1 MKKIISLLLSL
12 AVVCSF
18 SFTATAAFA
27 AEIKYSD
34 IVIGDGELSETGE
47 NAASDNA
54 KVIQAALNEAKKA
67 SDKNRYRIYF
77 PKGEYHINTTLN
89 IFSNTELYL
98 DEKTTLV
105 QDGPKGKNIVTAGA
119 FSQKHILYNG
129 FRNIKIDGG
138 KWDMQFNGSCAMR
151 FGHCT
156 NLSISNVHITN
167 IKDAHHIE
175 AAAVDTLSITD
186 CTFEKT
192 LRYTGNSCEAIQLDI
207 LHDTEHF
214 PGFEEFDD
222 TPNKNVTIS
231 GCTFSNL
238 YSGIGTRSAVVS
250 KYFDNVVIENNKFE
264 NIQEKAISCFNYKNS
279 KIINNTFTNVNSGIC
294 FEYLPNNILSPNYPI
309 DKKKGKSTKRMY
321 IANDGNVDK
330 INTKSSTVISGNVM
344 NIKQMADSSYGI
356 YAYGAKIDSDTAK
369 KKGITAGDYTISDLS
384 IDNNT
389 ITVEENSSESRG
401 IYITGV
407 NKSEISSNTLTDYS
421 SAKDGINGINICA
434 SQKNVIKNNNI
445 SGTFNNGISIF
456 NKPFPGSK
464 NLLITSNSISGVKS
478 YGIRVAESSF
488 ATIKS
493 DNNISAGES
502 PLCLYSQNYSQNVPT
517 PSIKSKGYSLR
528 NKPLI
533 RFSSLNG
540 SAGYKV
546 SRSAYN
552 GTFKEIAT
560 VYGENLN
567 FEDKS
572 STAFSKNYY
581 RVTPIY
587 NVGGTVVTGKNY
599 IDIAF

>member
-1 MKKIISLLLSL
+1 MKKIISLLLAL
-12 AVVCSF
+12 AVMF
-18 SFTATAAFA
+18 SLSLTGTAAFA

-54 KVIQAALNEAKKA
+54 KVIQAAFDEAKNKA

-105 QDGPKGKNIVTAGA
+105 QDAPKGQNIVKAGD

-156 NLSISNVHITN
+156 NLSINNVNITN
-167 IKDAHHIE
+167 ILDAHHIE

-186 CTFEKT
+186 STFT
-192 LRYTGNSCEAIQLDI
+192 SSLRRGSNSCEAIQLDI
-207 LHDTEHF
+207 LHDSKHF

-238 YSGIGTRSAVVS
+238 HSGIGTRSAVVS

-264 NIQEKAISCFNYKNS
+264 NIKEKAISCFNYKNS

-294 FEYLPNNILSPNYPI
+294 FEYLPNNFFGAYSQ
-309 DKKKGKSTKRMY
+309 RMY
-321 IANDGNVDK
+321 IANDKSIGK
-330 INTKSSTVISGNVM
+330 INSKSSTVISGNVM
-344 NIKQMADSSYGI
+344 NIKQMAKSSYGI
-356 YAYGAKIDSDTAK
+356 YAYGAKIDASTAK
-369 KKGITAGDYTISDLS
+369 ANGVVAGDYTISDLS

-389 ITVEENSSESRG
+389 INVEENSSESRG

>member
-1 MKKIISLLLSL
+1 MKKIISLLLAL
-12 AVVCSF
+12 AVMF
-18 SFTATAAFA
+18 SLSLTGTAAFA

-54 KVIQAALNEAKKA
+54 KVIQAAFDEAKNKA

-105 QDGPKGKNIVTAGA
+105 QDAPKGQNIVKAGD

-156 NLSISNVHITN
+156 NLSINNVNITN
-167 IKDAHHIE
+167 ILDAHHIE

-186 CTFEKT
+186 STFT
-192 LRYTGNSCEAIQLDI
+192 SSLRRGSNSCEAIQLDI
-207 LHDTEHF
+207 LHDSKHF

-238 YSGIGTRSAVVS
+238 HSGIGTRSAVVS

-264 NIQEKAISCFNYKNS
+264 NIREKAISCFNYKNS

-294 FEYLPNNILSPNYPI
+294 FEYLPNNFFGAYSQ
-309 DKKKGKSTKRMY
+309 RMY
-321 IANDGNVDK
+321 IANDKSIGK
-330 INTKSSTVISGNVM
+330 INSKSSTVISGNVM
-344 NIKQMADSSYGI
+344 NIKQMAKSSYGI
-356 YAYGAKIDSDTAK
+356 YAYGAKIDASTAK
-369 KKGITAGDYTISDLS
+369 ANGVVAGDYTISDLS

-389 ITVEENSSESRG
+389 INVEENSSESRG

-478 YGIRVAESSF
+478 FGIRVAESSF

-517 PSIKSKGYSLR
+517 PSVKSKGYSLR

>member
-1 MKKIISLLLSL
+1 MKKIISLLLAL
-12 AVVCSF
+12 AVMF
-18 SFTATAAFA
+18 SLSLTGTAAFA

-54 KVIQAALNEAKKA
+54 KVIQAAFDEAKNKA

-105 QDGPKGKNIVTAGA
+105 QDAPKGQNIVKAGD

-156 NLSISNVHITN
+156 NLSINNVNITN
-167 IKDAHHIE
+167 ILDAHHIE

-186 CTFEKT
+186 STFT
-192 LRYTGNSCEAIQLDI
+192 SSLRRGSNSCEAIQLDI
-207 LHDTEHF
+207 LHDSKHF

-238 YSGIGTRSAVVS
+238 HSGIGTRSAVVS

-294 FEYLPNNILSPNYPI
+294 FEYLPNNFFKNDYSQ
-309 DKKKGKSTKRMY
+309 RMY
-321 IANDGNVDK
+321 IANDKSIGK
-330 INTKSSTVISGNVM
+330 INSKSSTVISGNVI
-344 NIKQMADSSYGI
+344 NIKQMAKSSYGI
-356 YAYGAKIDSDTAK
+356 YAYGAKIDASTAK
-369 KKGITAGDYTISDLS
+369 ANGIVAGDYTISDLS

-389 ITVEENSSESRG
+389 INVEENSSESRG

-478 YGIRVAESSF
+478 FGIRVAESSF

-517 PSIKSKGYSLR
+517 PSVKSKGYSLR

>member
-1 MKKIISLLLSL
+1 MKKIISLLLAL
-12 AVVCSF
+12 AVMF
-18 SFTATAAFA
+18 SLSLTGTAAFA

-54 KVIQAALNEAKKA
+54 KVIQAAFDEAKNKA

-105 QDGPKGKNIVTAGA
+105 QDAPKGQNIVKAGD

-156 NLSISNVHITN
+156 NLSIRNVNITN
-167 IKDAHHIE
+167 ILDAHHIE

-186 CTFEKT
+186 STFT
-192 LRYTGNSCEAIQLDI
+192 SSLRRGSNSCEAIQLDI
-207 LHDTEHF
+207 LHDSKHF

-238 YSGIGTRSAVVS
+238 HSGIGTRSAVVS

-294 FEYLPNNILSPNYPI
+294 FEYLPNNFFGAYSQ
-309 DKKKGKSTKRMY
+309 RMY
-321 IANDGNVDK
+321 IANDKSIGK
-330 INTKSSTVISGNVM
+330 INSKSSTVISGNVM
-344 NIKQMADSSYGI
+344 NIKQMAESSYGI
-356 YAYGAKIDSDTAK
+356 YAYGAKVDASTAK
-369 KKGITAGDYTISDLS
+369 ANGIVAGDYTINDLS

-389 ITVEENSSESRG
+389 ITVEENSSKSYG

-434 SQKNVIKNNNI
+434 SKKNVIKNNNI
-445 SGTFNNGISIF
+445 SGAFNNGISIF
-456 NKPFPGSK
+456 NKSFPGSK

-478 YGIRVAESSF
+478 YGIRVAESSY

-493 DNNISAGES
+493 DNNISAGLS

-517 PSIKSKGYSLR
+517 PSVKSKGYSLR

-599 IDIAF
+599 IAIAF

>member
-1 MKKIISLLLSL
+1 MKKIISLLLAL
-12 AVVCSF
+12 AVMFSF
-18 SFTATAAFA
+18 SLTGTAAFA

-54 KVIQAALNEAKKA
+54 KVIQAAFDEAKNKA

-105 QDGPKGKNIVTAGA
+105 QDAPKGQNIVKAGD

-156 NLSISNVHITN
+156 NLSIRNVNITN
-167 IKDAHHIE
+167 IMDAHHIE

-186 CTFEKT
+186 STFT
-192 LRYTGNSCEAIQLDI
+192 SSLRKGSNSCEAIQLDI
-207 LHDTEHF
+207 LHDSKHF

-238 YSGIGTRSAVVS
+238 HSGIGTRSAVVS

-294 FEYLPNNILSPNYPI
+294 FEYLPNNFFGAYFQ
-309 DKKKGKSTKRMY
+309 RMY
-321 IANDGNVDK
+321 IANDKSIGK

-344 NIKQMADSSYGI
+344 NIKQMAESSYGI
-356 YAYGAKIDSDTAK
+356 YAYGAKVDASTAK
-369 KKGITAGDYTISDLS
+369 ANGIVAGDYTISDLS

-389 ITVEENSSESRG
+389 ITVEENSSKSRG

-421 SAKDGINGINICA
+421 SAKDGVNGINICA

-456 NKPFPGSK
+456 NKSFPGSK

-478 YGIRVAESSF
+478 FGIRVAESSY

-517 PSIKSKGYSLR
+517 PSVKSKGYSLR

-560 VYGENLN
+560 VYGQNLN

>member
-1 MKKIISLLLSL
+1 MKKIISLLLAL
-12 AVVCSF
+12 AVMF
-18 SFTATAAFA
+18 SLSLTGTAAFA

-54 KVIQAALNEAKKA
+54 KVIQAAFDEAKNKA

-105 QDGPKGKNIVTAGA
+105 QDAPKGQNIVKAGD

-156 NLSISNVHITN
+156 NLSINNVNITN
-167 IKDAHHIE
+167 ILDAHHIE

-186 CTFEKT
+186 STFT
-192 LRYTGNSCEAIQLDI
+192 SSLRRGSNSCEAIQLDI
-207 LHDTEHF
+207 LHDSKHF

-238 YSGIGTRSAVVS
+238 HSGIGTRSAVVS

-264 NIQEKAISCFNYKNS
+264 NIREKAISCFNYKNS

-294 FEYLPNNILSPNYPI
+294 FEYLPNNFFGAYSQ
-309 DKKKGKSTKRMY
+309 RMY
-321 IANDGNVDK
+321 IANDKSIGK
-330 INTKSSTVISGNVM
+330 INSKSSTVISGNVM
-344 NIKQMADSSYGI
+344 NIKQMAKSSYGI
-356 YAYGAKIDSDTAK
+356 YAYGAKIDASTAK
-369 KKGITAGDYTISDLS
+369 ANGIVAGDYTISDLS

-389 ITVEENSSESRG
+389 INVEENSSESRG

-478 YGIRVAESSF
+478 FGIRLAESSF

-517 PSIKSKGYSLR
+517 PSVKSKGYSLR

>member
-1 MKKIISLLLSL
+1 MKKIISLLLAL
-12 AVVCSF
+12 AVMFSF
-18 SFTATAAFA
+18 SLTGTAAFA

-54 KVIQAALNEAKKA
+54 KVIQAAFDEAKNKA

-98 DEKTTLV
+98 DENTTLV
-105 QDGPKGKNIVTAGA
+105 QDAPKGQNIVKAGD

-138 KWDMQFNGSCAMR
+138 KWDMKSNGSCAMR

-156 NLSISNVHITN
+156 NLSISNVNITN
-167 IKDAHHIE
+167 ILDAHHIE

-186 CTFEKT
+186 STFT
-192 LRYTGNSCEAIQLDI
+192 SSLRKGTNSCEAIQLDI
-207 LHDTEHF
+207 LHDSKHF

-238 YSGIGTRSAVVS
+238 HSGIGTRSAVVS

-294 FEYLPNNILSPNYPI
+294 FEYLPNNFFGAYFQ
-309 DKKKGKSTKRMY
+309 RMY
-321 IANDGNVDK
+321 IANDKSIGK
-330 INTKSSTVISGNVM
+330 INSKSSTVISGNVM
-344 NIKQMADSSYGI
+344 NIKQMAKSSYGI
-356 YAYGAKIDSDTAK
+356 YAYGAKVDASTAK
-369 KKGITAGDYTISDLS
+369 ANGIVAGDYTISDLS

-389 ITVEENSSESRG
+389 ITVEKYSPKSYG

-445 SGTFNNGISIF
+445 SGAFNNGISIF
-456 NKPFPGSK
+456 NKSFPGSK

-478 YGIRVAESSF
+478 FGIRVAESSY

-493 DNNISAGES
+493 DNNISAGLS

-517 PSIKSKGYSLR
+517 PSVKSKGYSLR

>member
-1 MKKIISLLLSL
+1 MKKIISLLLAL
-12 AVVCSF
+12 AVMF
-18 SFTATAAFA
+18 SLSLTGTAAFA

-54 KVIQAALNEAKKA
+54 KVIQAAFDEAKNKA

-105 QDGPKGKNIVTAGA
+105 QDAPKGQNIVKAGD

-156 NLSISNVHITN
+156 NLSIRNVNITN
-167 IKDAHHIE
+167 IMDAHHIE

-186 CTFEKT
+186 STFT
-192 LRYTGNSCEAIQLDI
+192 SSLRRGSNSCEAIQLDI
-207 LHDTEHF
+207 LHDSKHF

-238 YSGIGTRSAVVS
+238 HSGIGTRSAVVS

-294 FEYLPNNILSPNYPI
+294 FEYLPNNFFGAYSQ
-309 DKKKGKSTKRMY
+309 RMY
-321 IANDGNVDK
+321 IANDKSIGK
-330 INTKSSTVISGNVM
+330 INSKSSTVISGNVM

-384 IDNNT
+384 INNNT
-389 ITVEENSSESRG
+389 ITVEENSSKSYG

-456 NKPFPGSK
+456 NKSFPGSK

-478 YGIRVAESSF
+478 FGIRVAESSY

-493 DNNISAGES
+493 DNNISAGLS

-517 PSIKSKGYSLR
+517 PSVKSKGYSLR

-587 NVGGTVVTGKNY
+587 NIGGTVVTGKNY

>member
-1 MKKIISLLLSL
+1 MKKIISLLLAL
-12 AVVCSF
+12 AVMF
-18 SFTATAAFA
+18 SLSLTGAAAFA

-34 IVIGDGELSETGE
+34 IVIGDSELSETGE

-54 KVIQAALNEAKKA
+54 KVIQAAFDEAKNKA

-105 QDGPKGKNIVTAGA
+105 QDAPKGQNIVKAGD

-156 NLSISNVHITN
+156 NLSINNVNITN
-167 IKDAHHIE
+167 ILDAHHIE

-186 CTFEKT
+186 STFT
-192 LRYTGNSCEAIQLDI
+192 SSLRRGSNSCEAIQLDI
-207 LHDTEHF
+207 LHDSKHF

-238 YSGIGTRSAVVS
+238 HSGIGTRSAVVS

-294 FEYLPNNILSPNYPI
+294 FEYLPNNFFGAYSQ
-309 DKKKGKSTKRMY
+309 RMY
-321 IANDGNVDK
+321 IANDKSIGK
-330 INTKSSTVISGNVM
+330 INSKSSTVISGNVM
-344 NIKQMADSSYGI
+344 NIKQMAESSYGI
-356 YAYGAKIDSDTAK
+356 YAYGAKVDASTAK
-369 KKGITAGDYTISDLS
+369 ANGIVAGDYTISDLS

-389 ITVEENSSESRG
+389 ITVEENSSKSYG

-478 YGIRVAESSF
+478 YGIRVAESSY

-493 DNNISAGES
+493 DNNISAGLS

-517 PSIKSKGYSLR
+517 PSVKSKGYSLR

>member
-1 MKKIISLLLSL
+1 MFSLSL
-12 AVVCSF
+12 
-18 SFTATAAFA
+18 TGTAAFA

-34 IVIGDGELSETGE
+34 IVIGDGELSKTGE

-54 KVIQAALNEAKKA
+54 KVIQAVFDEAKNKA

-105 QDGPKGKNIVTAGA
+105 QDAPKGQNIVKAGD

-156 NLSISNVHITN
+156 NLSIRNVNITN
-167 IKDAHHIE
+167 IMDAHHIE

-186 CTFEKT
+186 STFTSSRKDSK
-192 LRYTGNSCEAIQLDI
+192 NSCEAIQLDI
-207 LHDTEHF
+207 LHDSKHF

-294 FEYLPNNILSPNYPI
+294 FEYLPNNFFGAYSQ
-309 DKKKGKSTKRMY
+309 RMY
-321 IANDGNVDK
+321 IANDKSIGK
-330 INTKSSTVISGNVM
+330 INSKSSTVISGNVM
-344 NIKQMADSSYGI
+344 NIKQMAKSSYGI
-356 YAYGAKIDSDTAK
+356 YAYGAKIDASTAK
-369 KKGITAGDYTISDLS
+369 ANGIVAGDYTISDLS

-445 SGTFNNGISIF
+445 SGAFNNGISIF

-478 YGIRVAESSF
+478 YGIRVAESSY

-517 PSIKSKGYSLR
+517 PSVKSKGYSLR
-528 NKPLI
+528 KKPLI

-560 VYGENLN
+560 VYGQNLN

>member
-1 MKKIISLLLSL
+1 MKKIISLLLAL
-12 AVVCSF
+12 AVMFSF
-18 SFTATAAFA
+18 SLTGTAAFA

-54 KVIQAALNEAKKA
+54 KVIQAAFDEAKNKA
-67 SDKNRYRIYF
+67 NDKNRYRIYF

-105 QDGPKGKNIVTAGA
+105 QDAPKGQNIVKAGD

-156 NLSISNVHITN
+156 NLSIRNVNITN
-167 IKDAHHIE
+167 IMDAHHIE

-186 CTFEKT
+186 STFT
-192 LRYTGNSCEAIQLDI
+192 SSLRRGSNSCEAIQLDI
-207 LHDTEHF
+207 LHDSKHF

-238 YSGIGTRSAVVS
+238 HSGIGTRSAVVS

-294 FEYLPNNILSPNYPI
+294 FEYLPNNFFGAYSQ
-309 DKKKGKSTKRMY
+309 RMY
-321 IANDGNVDK
+321 IANDKSIGK

-344 NIKQMADSSYGI
+344 NIKQMAESSYGI
-356 YAYGAKIDSDTAK
+356 YAYGAKIDSDTAR

-389 ITVEENSSESRG
+389 INVEENSSKSYG

-407 NKSEISSNTLTDYS
+407 NKSEISSNTLIDYS

-493 DNNISAGES
+493 DNNISAGKS

-517 PSIKSKGYSLR
+517 PSVKSKGYSLR

-560 VYGENLN
+560 VYGQNLN

-587 NVGGTVVTGKNY
+587 NVGGTIVTGKNY

>member
-1 MKKIISLLLSL
+1 MKKIISLLLAL
-12 AVVCSF
+12 AVMF
-18 SFTATAAFA
+18 SLSLTGTAAFA

-54 KVIQAALNEAKKA
+54 KVIQAAFDEAKNKA

-105 QDGPKGKNIVTAGA
+105 QDAPKGQNIVKAGD

-156 NLSISNVHITN
+156 NLSINNVNITN
-167 IKDAHHIE
+167 IMDAHHIE

-186 CTFEKT
+186 STFT
-192 LRYTGNSCEAIQLDI
+192 SSLRKGSNSCEAIQLDI
-207 LHDTEHF
+207 LHDSKHF

-238 YSGIGTRSAVVS
+238 HSGIGTRSAVVS

-294 FEYLPNNILSPNYPI
+294 FEYLPNNFFGAYSQ
-309 DKKKGKSTKRMY
+309 RMY
-321 IANDGNVDK
+321 IANDKSIGK
-330 INTKSSTVISGNVM
+330 INSKSSTVISGNVM
-344 NIKQMADSSYGI
+344 NIKQMAKSSYGI
-356 YAYGAKIDSDTAK
+356 YAYGAKIDASTAK
-369 KKGITAGDYTISDLS
+369 ANGIVAGDYTISDLS

-389 ITVEENSSESRG
+389 INVEENSSESRG

-407 NKSEISSNTLTDYS
+407 NKSEISSNTLNDYS

-478 YGIRVAESSF
+478 YGIRVAESSY

-517 PSIKSKGYSLR
+517 PSVKSKGYSLR

>member
-1 MKKIISLLLSL
+1 MKKIISLLLAL
-12 AVVCSF
+12 AVMF
-18 SFTATAAFA
+18 SLSLTGTAGFA

-54 KVIQAALNEAKKA
+54 KVIQAAFDEAKNKA

-105 QDGPKGKNIVTAGA
+105 QDAPKGQNIVKAGD

-156 NLSISNVHITN
+156 NLSINNVNITN
-167 IKDAHHIE
+167 ILDAHHIE
-175 AAAVDTLSITD
+175 AAAGDTLSITD
-186 CTFEKT
+186 STFT
-192 LRYTGNSCEAIQLDI
+192 SSLRRGSNSCEAIQLDI
-207 LHDTEHF
+207 LHDSKHF

-238 YSGIGTRSAVVS
+238 HSGIGTRSAVVS

-264 NIQEKAISCFNYKNS
+264 NIREKAISCFNYKNS

-294 FEYLPNNILSPNYPI
+294 FEYLPNNFFGAYSQ
-309 DKKKGKSTKRMY
+309 RMY
-321 IANDGNVDK
+321 IANDKSIGK
-330 INTKSSTVISGNVM
+330 INSKSSTVISGNVM
-344 NIKQMADSSYGI
+344 NIKQMAKSSYGI
-356 YAYGAKIDSDTAK
+356 YAYGAKIDASTAK
-369 KKGITAGDYTISDLS
+369 ANGIVAGDYTISDLS

-389 ITVEENSSESRG
+389 INVEENSSESRG

-478 YGIRVAESSF
+478 FGIRVAESSF

-517 PSIKSKGYSLR
+517 PSVKSKGYSLR

-587 NVGGTVVTGKNY
+587 NVGGTIVTGKNY

>member
-1 MKKIISLLLSL
+1 MFSLSL
-12 AVVCSF
+12 
-18 SFTATAAFA
+18 TGTAAFA

-54 KVIQAALNEAKKA
+54 KVIQAAFDEAKNKA

-105 QDGPKGKNIVTAGA
+105 QDAPKGQNIVKAGD

-156 NLSISNVHITN
+156 NLSINNVNITN
-167 IKDAHHIE
+167 ILDAHHIE

-186 CTFEKT
+186 STFT
-192 LRYTGNSCEAIQLDI
+192 SSLRRGSNSCEAIQLDI
-207 LHDTEHF
+207 LHDSKHF

-238 YSGIGTRSAVVS
+238 HSGIGTRSAVVS

-264 NIQEKAISCFNYKNS
+264 NIREKAISCFNYKNS

-294 FEYLPNNILSPNYPI
+294 FEYLPNNFFGAYSQ
-309 DKKKGKSTKRMY
+309 RMY
-321 IANDGNVDK
+321 IANDKSIGK
-330 INTKSSTVISGNVM
+330 INSKSSTVISGNVM
-344 NIKQMADSSYGI
+344 NIKQMAKSSYGI
-356 YAYGAKIDSDTAK
+356 YAYGAKIDASTAK
-369 KKGITAGDYTISDLS
+369 ANGIVAGDYTISDLS

-389 ITVEENSSESRG
+389 INVEENSSESRG

-478 YGIRVAESSF
+478 FGIRVAESSF

-517 PSIKSKGYSLR
+517 PSVKSKGYSLR

-587 NVGGTVVTGKNY
+587 NVGGTIVTGKNY

>member
-1 MKKIISLLLSL
+1 MKKIISLLLAL
-12 AVVCSF
+12 AVMF
-18 SFTATAAFA
+18 SLSLTGTAAFA

-54 KVIQAALNEAKKA
+54 KVIQAAFDEAKNKA

-105 QDGPKGKNIVTAGA
+105 QDAPKGQNIVKAGD

-156 NLSISNVHITN
+156 NLSINNVNITN
-167 IKDAHHIE
+167 ILDAHHIE

-186 CTFEKT
+186 STFT
-192 LRYTGNSCEAIQLDI
+192 SSLRRGSNSCEAIQLDI
-207 LHDTEHF
+207 LHDSKHF

-238 YSGIGTRSAVVS
+238 HSGIGTRSAVVS

-264 NIQEKAISCFNYKNS
+264 NIKEKAISCFNYKNS

-294 FEYLPNNILSPNYPI
+294 FEYLPNNFFGAYSQ
-309 DKKKGKSTKRMY
+309 RMY
-321 IANDGNVDK
+321 IANDKSIGK
-330 INTKSSTVISGNVM
+330 INSKSSTVISGNVM
-344 NIKQMADSSYGI
+344 NIKQMAKSSYGI
-356 YAYGAKIDSDTAK
+356 YAYGAKIDASTAK
-369 KKGITAGDYTISDLS
+369 ANGVVAGDYTISDLS

-389 ITVEENSSESRG
+389 INVEENSSESRG

-445 SGTFNNGISIF
+445 SGAFNNGISIF

-478 YGIRVAESSF
+478 YGIRVAESSY

-517 PSIKSKGYSLR
+517 PSVKSKGYSLR
-528 NKPLI
+528 KKPLI

-560 VYGENLN
+560 VYGQNLN

>member
-1 MKKIISLLLSL
+1 MKKIISLLLAL
-12 AVVCSF
+12 AVMF
-18 SFTATAAFA
+18 SLSLTGTAAFA
-27 AEIKYSD
+27 AEIEYSD
-34 IVIGDGELSETGE
+34 IVIGDGELSKTGE

-54 KVIQAALNEAKKA
+54 KVIQAAFDEAKNKA
-67 SDKNRYRIYF
+67 NDKNRYRIYF

-105 QDGPKGKNIVTAGA
+105 QDAPKGQNIVKAGD

-156 NLSISNVHITN
+156 NLSIRNVNITN
-167 IKDAHHIE
+167 ILDAHHIE

-186 CTFEKT
+186 STFT
-192 LRYTGNSCEAIQLDI
+192 SSLRRGSNSCEAIQLDI
-207 LHDTEHF
+207 LHDSKHF

-238 YSGIGTRSAVVS
+238 HSGIGTRSAVVS

-294 FEYLPNNILSPNYPI
+294 FEYLPNNFFGAYSQ
-309 DKKKGKSTKRMY
+309 RMY
-321 IANDGNVDK
+321 IANDKSIGK
-330 INTKSSTVISGNVM
+330 INSKSSTVISGNVM
-344 NIKQMADSSYGI
+344 NIKQMAESSYGI
-356 YAYGAKIDSDTAK
+356 YAYGAKIDASTAK
-369 KKGITAGDYTISDLS
+369 ANGVVAGDYTISDLS

-389 ITVEENSSESRG
+389 INVEENSSKSYG

-434 SQKNVIKNNNI
+434 SKKNVIKNNNI

-493 DNNISAGES
+493 DNNISAGKS

-517 PSIKSKGYSLR
+517 PSVKSKGYSLR

-560 VYGENLN
+560 VYGQNLN

-572 STAFSKNYY
+572 SAAFSKNYY

-587 NVGGTVVTGKNY
+587 NVGGTIVTGKNY

>member
-1 MKKIISLLLSL
+1 MKKIISLLLAL
-12 AVVCSF
+12 AVMF
-18 SFTATAAFA
+18 SLSLTGTAAFA
-27 AEIKYSD
+27 AEIEYSD
-34 IVIGDGELSETGE
+34 IVIGDAELSKDDK

-54 KVIQAALNEAKKA
+54 KVIQAAFDEAKNKA

-105 QDGPKGKNIVTAGA
+105 QDAPKGQNIVKAGD

-156 NLSISNVHITN
+156 NLSINNVNITN
-167 IKDAHHIE
+167 ILDAHHIE

-186 CTFEKT
+186 STFT
-192 LRYTGNSCEAIQLDI
+192 SSLRRGSNSCEAIQLDI
-207 LHDTEHF
+207 LHDSKHF

-264 NIQEKAISCFNYKNS
+264 NIREKAISCFNYKNS

-294 FEYLPNNILSPNYPI
+294 FEYLPNNFFKNDYSQ
-309 DKKKGKSTKRMY
+309 RMY
-321 IANDGNVDK
+321 IANDKSIGK
-330 INTKSSTVISGNVM
+330 INSKSSTVISGNVM
-344 NIKQMADSSYGI
+344 NIKQMAKSSYGI
-356 YAYGAKIDSDTAK
+356 YAYGAKVDASTAK
-369 KKGITAGDYTISDLS
+369 ANGIVAGDYTISDLS

-389 ITVEENSSESRG
+389 INVEENSPKSYG

-407 NKSEISSNTLTDYS
+407 NKSEISSNILTDDYS
-421 SAKDGINGINICA
+421 SAEDGINGINICA

-464 NLLITSNSISGVKS
+464 NLLITSNSISDVKS

-517 PSIKSKGYSLR
+517 PSVKTKGYSLR

>member
-1 MKKIISLLLSL
+1 MKKIISLLLAL
-12 AVVCSF
+12 AVMF
-18 SFTATAAFA
+18 SLSLTGTAAFA

-54 KVIQAALNEAKKA
+54 KVIQAAFDEAKNKA

-105 QDGPKGKNIVTAGA
+105 QDAPKGQNIVKAGD

-156 NLSISNVHITN
+156 NLSIRNVNITN
-167 IKDAHHIE
+167 ILDAHHIE

-186 CTFEKT
+186 STFT
-192 LRYTGNSCEAIQLDI
+192 SSLRRGSNSCEAIQLDI
-207 LHDTEHF
+207 LHDSKHF

-238 YSGIGTRSAVVS
+238 HSGIGTRSAVVS

-294 FEYLPNNILSPNYPI
+294 FEYLPNNFFGAYSQ
-309 DKKKGKSTKRMY
+309 RMY
-321 IANDGNVDK
+321 IANDKSIGK
-330 INTKSSTVISGNVM
+330 INSKSSTVISGNVM
-344 NIKQMADSSYGI
+344 NIKQMAESSYGI
-356 YAYGAKIDSDTAK
+356 YAYGAKVDASTAK
-369 KKGITAGDYTISDLS
+369 ANGIVAGDYTINDLS
-384 IDNNT
+384 INNNT
-389 ITVEENSSESRG
+389 ITVEENSSKSYG

-434 SQKNVIKNNNI
+434 SKKNVIKNNNI
-445 SGTFNNGISIF
+445 SGAFNNGISIF
-456 NKPFPGSK
+456 NKSFPGSK

-478 YGIRVAESSF
+478 YGIRVAESSY

-493 DNNISAGES
+493 DNNISAGLS

-517 PSIKSKGYSLR
+517 PSVKSKGYSLR

>member
-1 MKKIISLLLSL
+1 MKKIISLLLAL
-12 AVVCSF
+12 AVMFSF
-18 SFTATAAFA
+18 SLTGTAAFA

-54 KVIQAALNEAKKA
+54 KVIQAAFDEAKNKA

-105 QDGPKGKNIVTAGA
+105 QDAPKGQNIVKAGD

-156 NLSISNVHITN
+156 NLSIRNVNITN
-167 IKDAHHIE
+167 ILDAHHIE

-186 CTFEKT
+186 STFT
-192 LRYTGNSCEAIQLDI
+192 SSLRKGSNSCEAIQLDI
-207 LHDTEHF
+207 LHDSKHF

-238 YSGIGTRSAVVS
+238 HSGIGTRSAVVS

-294 FEYLPNNILSPNYPI
+294 FEYLPNNFFGAYSQ
-309 DKKKGKSTKRMY
+309 RMY
-321 IANDGNVDK
+321 IANDKSIGK
-330 INTKSSTVISGNVM
+330 INSKSSTVISGNVM
-344 NIKQMADSSYGI
+344 NIKQMAKSSYGI
-356 YAYGAKIDSDTAK
+356 YAYGTKVDASTAK
-369 KKGITAGDYTISDLS
+369 ANGIVAGDYTISDLS

-389 ITVEENSSESRG
+389 INVEENSSESRG

-407 NKSEISSNTLTDYS
+407 NKSEISSNTLNDYS

-478 YGIRVAESSF
+478 FGIRVAESSY

-493 DNNISAGES
+493 DNNISAGLS
-502 PLCLYSQNYSQNVPT
+502 PLCLYSQNYSQNAPT
-517 PSIKSKGYSLR
+517 PSVKSKGYSLR

>member
-1 MKKIISLLLSL
+1 MKKIISLLLAL
-12 AVVCSF
+12 AVMF
-18 SFTATAAFA
+18 SLSLTGTAAFA

-34 IVIGDGELSETGE
+34 IVIGDGELSKTGE

-54 KVIQAALNEAKKA
+54 KVIQAAFDEAKNKA

-105 QDGPKGKNIVTAGA
+105 QDAPKGQNIVKAGD

-156 NLSISNVHITN
+156 NLSIRNVNITN
-167 IKDAHHIE
+167 IMDAHHIE
-175 AAAVDTLSITD
+175 AAVDTLSITD
-186 CTFEKT
+186 STFT
-192 LRYTGNSCEAIQLDI
+192 SSLRKGSNSCEAIQLDI
-207 LHDTEHF
+207 LHDSKHF

-238 YSGIGTRSAVVS
+238 HSGIGTRSAVVS

-294 FEYLPNNILSPNYPI
+294 FEYLPNNFFGAYSQ
-309 DKKKGKSTKRMY
+309 RMY
-321 IANDGNVDK
+321 IANDKSIGK
-330 INTKSSTVISGNVM
+330 INSKSSTVISGNVM

-356 YAYGAKIDSDTAK
+356 YAYGAKVDALTAK
-369 KKGITAGDYTISDLS
+369 ANGIVAGDYTISDLS

-389 ITVEENSSESRG
+389 ITVEENSSKSYG

-456 NKPFPGSK
+456 NKSFPGSK

-478 YGIRVAESSF
+478 FGIRVAESSF

-517 PSIKSKGYSLR
+517 PSVKSKGYSLR

-587 NVGGTVVTGKNY
+587 NVGGTIVIGKNY

>member
-1 MKKIISLLLSL
+1 MKKIISLLLAL
-12 AVVCSF
+12 AVMFSF
-18 SFTATAAFA
+18 SLTGTAAFA

-54 KVIQAALNEAKKA
+54 KVIQAAFDEAKNKA

-105 QDGPKGKNIVTAGA
+105 QDAPKGQNIVKAGD

-156 NLSISNVHITN
+156 NLSIRNVNITN
-167 IKDAHHIE
+167 ILDAHHIE

-186 CTFEKT
+186 STFT
-192 LRYTGNSCEAIQLDI
+192 SSLRKGSNSCEAIQLDI
-207 LHDTEHF
+207 LHDSKHF

-238 YSGIGTRSAVVS
+238 HSGIGTRSAVVS

-294 FEYLPNNILSPNYPI
+294 FEYLPNNFFGAYSQ
-309 DKKKGKSTKRMY
+309 RMY
-321 IANDGNVDK
+321 IANDKSIGK
-330 INTKSSTVISGNVM
+330 INSKSSTVISGNVM
-344 NIKQMADSSYGI
+344 NIKQMAKSSYGI
-356 YAYGAKIDSDTAK
+356 YAYGTKVDASTAK
-369 KKGITAGDYTISDLS
+369 ANGIVAGDYTISDLS

-389 ITVEENSSESRG
+389 INVEENSSESRG

-407 NKSEISSNTLTDYS
+407 NKSEISSNTLNDYS

-478 YGIRVAESSF
+478 FGIRVAESSY

-493 DNNISAGES
+493 DNNISAGLS
-502 PLCLYSQNYSQNVPT
+502 PLCLYSQNYSQNAPT
-517 PSIKSKGYSLR
+517 PSVKSKGYSLR

-560 VYGENLN
+560 VYGQNLN

>member
-1 MKKIISLLLSL
+1 MKKIISLLLAL
-12 AVVCSF
+12 AVMF
-18 SFTATAAFA
+18 SLSLTGTAAFA

-54 KVIQAALNEAKKA
+54 KVIQAAFDEAKNKA

-105 QDGPKGKNIVTAGA
+105 QDAPKGQNIVKAGD

-156 NLSISNVHITN
+156 NLSIRNVNITN
-167 IKDAHHIE
+167 ILDAHHIE

-186 CTFEKT
+186 STFT
-192 LRYTGNSCEAIQLDI
+192 SSLRRGSNSCEAIQLDI
-207 LHDTEHF
+207 LHDSKHF

-238 YSGIGTRSAVVS
+238 HSGIGTRSAVVS

-294 FEYLPNNILSPNYPI
+294 FEYLPNNFFGAYSQ
-309 DKKKGKSTKRMY
+309 RMY
-321 IANDGNVDK
+321 IANDKSIGK
-330 INTKSSTVISGNVM
+330 INSKSSTVISVNVM
-344 NIKQMADSSYGI
+344 NIKQMAESSYGI
-356 YAYGAKIDSDTAK
+356 YAYGAKVDASTAK
-369 KKGITAGDYTISDLS
+369 ANGIVAGDYTINDLS

-389 ITVEENSSESRG
+389 ITVEENSSKSYG

-434 SQKNVIKNNNI
+434 SKKNVIKNNNI
-445 SGTFNNGISIF
+445 SGAFNNGISIF
-456 NKPFPGSK
+456 NKSFPGSK

-478 YGIRVAESSF
+478 YGIRVAESSY

-493 DNNISAGES
+493 DNNISAGLS

-517 PSIKSKGYSLR
+517 PSVKSKGYSLR

>member
-1 MKKIISLLLSL
+1 MKKIISLLLAL
-12 AVVCSF
+12 AVMF
-18 SFTATAAFA
+18 SLSLTGTAAFA

-54 KVIQAALNEAKKA
+54 KVIQAAFDEAKNKA

-105 QDGPKGKNIVTAGA
+105 QDAPKGQNIVKAGD

-156 NLSISNVHITN
+156 NLSINNVNITN
-167 IKDAHHIE
+167 ILDAHHIE

-186 CTFEKT
+186 STFTSSWRK
-192 LRYTGNSCEAIQLDI
+192 GSNSCEAIQLDI
-207 LHDTEHF
+207 LHDSKHF

-238 YSGIGTRSAVVS
+238 HSGIGTRSAVVS

-294 FEYLPNNILSPNYPI
+294 FEYLPNNFFGAYSQ
-309 DKKKGKSTKRMY
+309 RMY
-321 IANDGNVDK
+321 IANDKSIGK
-330 INTKSSTVISGNVM
+330 INSKSSTVISGNVM
-344 NIKQMADSSYGI
+344 NIKQMAKSSYGI
-356 YAYGAKIDSDTAK
+356 YAYGAKVDASTAK
-369 KKGITAGDYTISDLS
+369 ANGIVAGDYTISDLS

-389 ITVEENSSESRG
+389 INVEEKSPKSYG

-421 SAKDGINGINICA
+421 SAENGINGINICA
-434 SQKNVIKNNNI
+434 SQKNDIKNNNI

-493 DNNISAGES
+493 DNNISAGLS
-502 PLCLYSQNYSQNVPT
+502 PLCLYSQNYSQNVST
-517 PSIKSKGYSLR
+517 PSVKSKLR

>member
-1 MKKIISLLLSL
+1 MKKIISLLLAL
-12 AVVCSF
+12 AVMFSF
-18 SFTATAAFA
+18 SLTGTAAFA

-54 KVIQAALNEAKKA
+54 KVIQAAFDEAKNKA

-105 QDGPKGKNIVTAGA
+105 QDAPKGQNIVKAGD

-156 NLSISNVHITN
+156 NLSIRNVNITN
-167 IKDAHHIE
+167 ILDAHHIE

-186 CTFEKT
+186 STFT
-192 LRYTGNSCEAIQLDI
+192 SSLRRGSNSCEAIQLDI
-207 LHDTEHF
+207 LHDSKHF

-238 YSGIGTRSAVVS
+238 HSGIGTRSAVVS

-294 FEYLPNNILSPNYPI
+294 FEYLPNNFFGAYSQ
-309 DKKKGKSTKRMY
+309 RMY
-321 IANDGNVDK
+321 IANDKSIGK
-330 INTKSSTVISGNVM
+330 INSKSSTVISGNVM
-344 NIKQMADSSYGI
+344 NIKQIAESSYGI
-356 YAYGAKIDSDTAK
+356 YAYGAKIDSDTAR

-389 ITVEENSSESRG
+389 INVEENSSKSYG

-456 NKPFPGSK
+456 NKSFPGSK

-478 YGIRVAESSF
+478 FGIRVAESSY

-517 PSIKSKGYSLR
+517 PSVKSKGYSLR

>member
-1 MKKIISLLLSL
+1 ML
-12 AVVCSF
+12 SF
-18 SFTATAAFA
+18 SLTGTAAFA
-27 AEIKYSD
+27 SEIKYSD
-34 IVIGDGELSETGE
+34 IVIDADKLSSDSP
-47 NAASDNA
+47 SDNA
-54 KVIQAALNEAKKA
+54 KIFQAAFDEAKNKA
-67 SDKNRYRIYF
+67 SDENRYRIYL

-98 DEKTTLV
+98 DEDTTLV
-105 QDGPKGKNIVTAGA
+105 QDAPKGQNIVKAGD

-138 KWDMQFNGSCAMR
+138 KWNMQFNGSCAMR

-156 NLSISNVHITN
+156 NLSISNVHIVN
-167 IKDAHHIE
+167 VKDAHHIE

-186 CTFEKT
+186 STFT
-192 LRYTGNSCEAIQLDI
+192 SSSRTGSNSCEAIQLDI
-207 LHDTEHF
+207 LHDSKHF

-294 FEYLPNNILSPNYPI
+294 FEYLPNNFFGNY
-309 DKKKGKSTKRMY
+309 SQRMY
-321 IANDGNVDK
+321 IANDKNVGK
-330 INTKSSTVISGNVM
+330 INSKSSTVISN
-344 NIKQMADSSYGI
+344 NTIQLKENSDASSYGI
-356 YAYGAKIDSDTAK
+356 YAYGGKVDAATAK
-369 KKGITAGDYTISDLS
+369 AKGIVAGDYTISDLS
-384 IDNNT
+384 ISNNT
-389 ITVEENSSESRG
+389 ITVDKDSSQSRG
-401 IYITGV
+401 IFVTGV
-407 NKSEISSNTLTDYS
+407 NKSEISSNDLTNFA
-421 SAKDGINGINICA
+421 SAGDGINGINICA

-445 SGTFNNGISIF
+445 SGTFNNGISLYDSNF
-456 NKPFPGSK
+456 ASSK
-464 NLLITSNSISGVKS
+464 NTLITSNSISGVKT
-478 YGIRVAESSF
+478 YGIRVAESSY

-493 DNNISAGES
+493 DNNISAGRS
-502 PLCLYSQNYSQNVPT
+502 PLCLYSQDKSQNVPI
-517 PSIKSKGYSLR
+517 PSVKSKGYSLR

-546 SRSAYN
+546 SRCAYN
-552 GTFKEIAT
+552 GTFKDIAT
-560 VYGENLN
+560 SYGENLN

-572 STAFSKNYY
+572 SAAFSKNYY
-581 RVTPIY
+581 RITPIY
-587 NVGGTVVTGKNY
+587 NVGGTIVIGKNY
-599 IDIAF
+599 IDVAF

>member
-1 MKKIISLLLSL
+1 MFSLSL
-12 AVVCSF
+12 
-18 SFTATAAFA
+18 TGTAAFA

-54 KVIQAALNEAKKA
+54 KVIQAAFDEAKNKA

-105 QDGPKGKNIVTAGA
+105 QDAPKGQNIVKAGD

-156 NLSISNVHITN
+156 NLSINNVNITN
-167 IKDAHHIE
+167 ILDAHHIE

-186 CTFEKT
+186 STFTSSWRK
-192 LRYTGNSCEAIQLDI
+192 GSNSCEAIQLDI
-207 LHDTEHF
+207 LHDSKHF

-238 YSGIGTRSAVVS
+238 HSGIGTRSAVVS

-294 FEYLPNNILSPNYPI
+294 FEYLPNNFFGTYSQ
-309 DKKKGKSTKRMY
+309 RMY
-321 IANDGNVDK
+321 IANDKSIGK
-330 INTKSSTVISGNVM
+330 INSKSSTVISGNVM
-344 NIKQMADSSYGI
+344 NIKQMAKSSYGI
-356 YAYGAKIDSDTAK
+356 YAYGAKVDASTAK
-369 KKGITAGDYTISDLS
+369 ANGIVAGDYTISDLS

-389 ITVEENSSESRG
+389 INVEEKSPKSYG

-421 SAKDGINGINICA
+421 SAENGINGINICA
-434 SQKNVIKNNNI
+434 SQKNDIKNNNI

-493 DNNISAGES
+493 DNNISAGLS

-517 PSIKSKGYSLR
+517 PSVKSKGYSLR

>member
-1 MKKIISLLLSL
+1 MKKIISLLLAL
-12 AVVCSF
+12 AVMF
-18 SFTATAAFA
+18 SLSLTGTAAFA

-54 KVIQAALNEAKKA
+54 KVIQAAFDEAKNKA

-105 QDGPKGKNIVTAGA
+105 QDAPKGQNIVKAGD

-156 NLSISNVHITN
+156 NLSINNVNITN
-167 IKDAHHIE
+167 ILDAHHIE

-186 CTFEKT
+186 STFT
-192 LRYTGNSCEAIQLDI
+192 SSLRRGSNSCEAIQLDI
-207 LHDTEHF
+207 LHDSKHF

-238 YSGIGTRSAVVS
+238 HSGIGTRSAVVS

-264 NIQEKAISCFNYKNS
+264 NIKEKAISCFNYKNS

-294 FEYLPNNILSPNYPI
+294 FEYLPNNFFGAYSQ
-309 DKKKGKSTKRMY
+309 RMY
-321 IANDGNVDK
+321 IANDKSIGK
-330 INTKSSTVISGNVM
+330 INSKSSTVISGNVM
-344 NIKQMADSSYGI
+344 NIKQMAKSSYGI
-356 YAYGAKIDSDTAK
+356 YAYGAKIDASTAK
-369 KKGITAGDYTISDLS
+369 ANGIVAGDYTISDLS

-445 SGTFNNGISIF
+445 SGAFNNGISIF

-478 YGIRVAESSF
+478 YGIRVAESSY

-517 PSIKSKGYSLR
+517 PSVKSKGYSLR
-528 NKPLI
+528 KKPLI

-560 VYGENLN
+560 VYGQNLN

>member
-1 MKKIISLLLSL
+1 MKKIISLLLAL
-12 AVVCSF
+12 AVMF
-18 SFTATAAFA
+18 SLSLTGTAAFA
-27 AEIKYSD
+27 AEIEYSD
-34 IVIGDGELSETGE
+34 IVIGDGELSENDR

-77 PKGEYHINTTLN
+77 PKGKYYINTTLN

-98 DEKTTLV
+98 DEETTLV
-105 QDGPKGKNIVTAGA
+105 QDAPKGQNIVKAGD

-138 KWDMQFNGSCAMR
+138 KWDMQSNGSCAMR

-156 NLSISNVHITN
+156 NLSIRNVNITN
-167 IKDAHHIE
+167 IMDAHHIE

-186 CTFEKT
+186 STFT
-192 LRYTGNSCEAIQLDI
+192 SSLRRGSNSCEAIQLDI
-207 LHDTEHF
+207 LHDSKHF

-238 YSGIGTRSAVVS
+238 HSGIGTRSAVVS

-294 FEYLPNNILSPNYPI
+294 FEYLPNNFFGAYFQ
-309 DKKKGKSTKRMY
+309 RMY
-321 IANDGNVDK
+321 IANDKSIGK
-330 INTKSSTVISGNVM
+330 INSKSSTVISGNVM
-344 NIKQMADSSYGI
+344 NIKQMAESSYGI
-356 YAYGAKIDSDTAK
+356 YAYGAKVDASTAK
-369 KKGITAGDYTISDLS
+369 ANGIVAGDYTISDLS

-389 ITVEENSSESRG
+389 INVEENSSKSYG

-434 SQKNVIKNNNI
+434 SKKNVIKNNNI
-445 SGTFNNGISIF
+445 SGAFNNGISIF
-456 NKPFPGSK
+456 NKSFPGSK
-464 NLLITSNSISGVKS
+464 NLLITSNLISGVKS
-478 YGIRVAESSF
+478 YGIRVAESSY

-517 PSIKSKGYSLR
+517 PSVKTKGYSLR

>member
-1 MKKIISLLLSL
+1 MKKIISLLLAL
-12 AVVCSF
+12 AVMF
-18 SFTATAAFA
+18 SLSLTGTAAFA

-54 KVIQAALNEAKKA
+54 KVIQAALNEAKNKA

-105 QDGPKGKNIVTAGA
+105 QDAPKGQNIVKAGD

-156 NLSISNVHITN
+156 NLSINNVNITN
-167 IKDAHHIE
+167 ILDAHHIE

-186 CTFEKT
+186 STFT
-192 LRYTGNSCEAIQLDI
+192 SSLRRGSNSCEAIQLDI
-207 LHDTEHF
+207 LHDSKHF

-238 YSGIGTRSAVVS
+238 HSGIGTRSAVVS

-264 NIQEKAISCFNYKNS
+264 NIREKAISCFNYKNS

-294 FEYLPNNILSPNYPI
+294 FEYLPNNFFGAYSQ
-309 DKKKGKSTKRMY
+309 RMY
-321 IANDGNVDK
+321 IANDKSIGK
-330 INTKSSTVISGNVM
+330 INSKSSTVISGNVM
-344 NIKQMADSSYGI
+344 NIKQMAKSSYGI
-356 YAYGAKIDSDTAK
+356 YAYGAKIDASTAK
-369 KKGITAGDYTISDLS
+369 ANGVVAGDYTISDLS

-389 ITVEENSSESRG
+389 INVEENSSESRG

-478 YGIRVAESSF
+478 FGIRVAESSF

-517 PSIKSKGYSLR
+517 PSVKSKGYSLR

>member
-1 MKKIISLLLSL
+1 MKKIISLLLAL
-12 AVVCSF
+12 AVMF
-18 SFTATAAFA
+18 SLSLTGTAAFA

-54 KVIQAALNEAKKA
+54 KVIQAAFDEAKNKA

-105 QDGPKGKNIVTAGA
+105 QDAPKGQNIVKAGD

-156 NLSISNVHITN
+156 NLSIRNVNITN
-167 IKDAHHIE
+167 IMDAHHIE

-186 CTFEKT
+186 STFT
-192 LRYTGNSCEAIQLDI
+192 SSLRKGSNSCEAIQLDI
-207 LHDTEHF
+207 LHDSKHF

-238 YSGIGTRSAVVS
+238 HSGIGTRSAVVS

-294 FEYLPNNILSPNYPI
+294 FEYLPNNFFGAYSQ
-309 DKKKGKSTKRMY
+309 RMY
-321 IANDGNVDK
+321 IANDKSIGK
-330 INTKSSTVISGNVM
+330 INSKSSTVISGNVM
-344 NIKQMADSSYGI
+344 NIKQMAKSSYGI
-356 YAYGAKIDSDTAK
+356 YAYGAKIDASTAK
-369 KKGITAGDYTISDLS
+369 ANGIVAGDYTISDLS

-478 YGIRVAESSF
+478 YGIRVAESSY

-517 PSIKSKGYSLR
+517 PSVKSKGYSLR

-572 STAFSKNYY
+572 SSAFSKNYY

-587 NVGGTVVTGKNY
+587 NVGGTIVTGKNY

>member
-1 MKKIISLLLSL
+1 MFSLSL
-12 AVVCSF
+12 
-18 SFTATAAFA
+18 TGTAAFA

-54 KVIQAALNEAKKA
+54 KVIQAAFDEAKNKA

-105 QDGPKGKNIVTAGA
+105 QDAPKGQNIVKAGD

-156 NLSISNVHITN
+156 NLSIRNVNITN
-167 IKDAHHIE
+167 ILDAHHIE

-186 CTFEKT
+186 STFT
-192 LRYTGNSCEAIQLDI
+192 SSLRRGSNSCEAIQLDI
-207 LHDTEHF
+207 LHDSKHF

-238 YSGIGTRSAVVS
+238 HSGIGTRSAVVS

-294 FEYLPNNILSPNYPI
+294 FEYLPNNFFGAYSQ
-309 DKKKGKSTKRMY
+309 RMY
-321 IANDGNVDK
+321 IANDKSIGK
-330 INTKSSTVISGNVM
+330 INSKSSTVISGNVM
-344 NIKQMADSSYGI
+344 NIKQMAESSYGI
-356 YAYGAKIDSDTAK
+356 YAYGAKVDASTAK
-369 KKGITAGDYTISDLS
+369 ANGIVAGDYTINDLS

-389 ITVEENSSESRG
+389 ITVEENSSKSYG

-434 SQKNVIKNNNI
+434 SKKNVIKNNNI
-445 SGTFNNGISIF
+445 SGAFNNGISIF
-456 NKPFPGSK
+456 NKSFPGSK

-478 YGIRVAESSF
+478 YGIRVAESSY

-493 DNNISAGES
+493 DNNISAGLS

-517 PSIKSKGYSLR
+517 PSVKSKGYSLR

>member
-1 MKKIISLLLSL
+1 MKKIISLLLAL
-12 AVVCSF
+12 AVMF
-18 SFTATAAFA
+18 SLSLTGTAAFA

-54 KVIQAALNEAKKA
+54 KVIQAAFDEAKNKA

-105 QDGPKGKNIVTAGA
+105 QDAPKGQNIVKAGD

-156 NLSISNVHITN
+156 NLSINNVNITN
-167 IKDAHHIE
+167 ILDAHHIE

-186 CTFEKT
+186 STFT
-192 LRYTGNSCEAIQLDI
+192 SSLRRGSNSCEAIQLDI
-207 LHDTEHF
+207 LHDSKHF

-238 YSGIGTRSAVVS
+238 HSGIGTRSAVVS

-264 NIQEKAISCFNYKNS
+264 NIREKAISCFNYKNS

-294 FEYLPNNILSPNYPI
+294 FEYLPNNFFGAYSQ
-309 DKKKGKSTKRMY
+309 RMY
-321 IANDGNVDK
+321 IANDKSIGK
-330 INTKSSTVISGNVM
+330 INSKSSTVISGNVM
-344 NIKQMADSSYGI
+344 NIKQMAKSSYGI
-356 YAYGAKIDSDTAK
+356 YAYGAKIDASTAK
-369 KKGITAGDYTISDLS
+369 ANGVVAGDYTISDLS

-389 ITVEENSSESRG
+389 INVEENSSESRG

-421 SAKDGINGINICA
+421 SAENGINGINICA

-478 YGIRVAESSF
+478 FGIRVAESSF

-517 PSIKSKGYSLR
+517 PSVKSKGYSLR

>member
-1 MKKIISLLLSL
+1 MKKIISLLLAL
-12 AVVCSF
+12 AVMF
-18 SFTATAAFA
+18 SLSLTGTAAFA

-54 KVIQAALNEAKKA
+54 KVIQAAFDEAKNKA

-105 QDGPKGKNIVTAGA
+105 QDAPKGQNIVKAGD

-156 NLSISNVHITN
+156 NLSINNVNITN
-167 IKDAHHIE
+167 ILDAHHIE

-186 CTFEKT
+186 STFTSSWRK
-192 LRYTGNSCEAIQLDI
+192 GSNSCEAIQLDI
-207 LHDTEHF
+207 LHDSKHF

-238 YSGIGTRSAVVS
+238 HSGICTRSAVVS

-294 FEYLPNNILSPNYPI
+294 FEYLPNNFFGAYSQ
-309 DKKKGKSTKRMY
+309 RMY
-321 IANDGNVDK
+321 IANDKSIGK
-330 INTKSSTVISGNVM
+330 INSKSSTVISGNVM
-344 NIKQMADSSYGI
+344 NIKQMAKSSYGI
-356 YAYGAKIDSDTAK
+356 YAYGAKVDASTAK
-369 KKGITAGDYTISDLS
+369 ANGIVAGDYTISDLS

-389 ITVEENSSESRG
+389 INVEEKSPKSYG

-421 SAKDGINGINICA
+421 SAENGINGINICA
-434 SQKNVIKNNNI
+434 SQKNDIKNNNI

-493 DNNISAGES
+493 DNNISAGLS

-517 PSIKSKGYSLR
+517 PSVKSKGYSLR